1 MYRFIDYKRI
11 YEQESK
17 SSPTPEEVEKAKKA
31 TKSGT
36 TFAFPIDQATK
47 EELTTLAASGKGT
60 WQSKEPLKK
69 YVSGREGDAVMIN
82 GKPVYLQIR
91 VFSNSTEK
99 ENLPIPQPN
108 ASQIFVTWDSSAEN
122 LQRSLFDA
130 SDITNAINTSVKLLD
145 EVQKGNS
152 PEFTLKFWSEDE
164 TPVDNATVEKPEES
178 TEKVETTELPAEEI
192 APGTAYST
200 EEQPIESK
208 NQNTMA
214 VKSFDQ
220 FITESKKKW
229 IADIDMKKGALKKD
243 LGKKKLSKKDV
254 NKELEKLE
262 KKDKDKKK
270 PGLQL
275 DKKDATKQ
283 KRLNLA
289 KTLMS
294 LKESLDTVSE
304 SKELMLLKKKVAD
317 IHKEVEKAIEETTK
331 KK

>member
-36 TFAFPIDQATK
+36 TFAFPIDQVTK

-69 YVSGREGDAVMIN
+69 YVSGREGDAMMIN

-145 EVQKGNS
+145 EFQKGNS

-164 TPVDNATVEKPEES
+164 TPVDNTTVEKPEES
-178 TEKVETTELPAEEI
+178 TEKVETAELPAEEI

-229 IADIDMKKGALKKD
+229 IADIDMKKR
-243 LGKKKLSKKDV
+243 SF
-254 NKELEKLE
+254 EKR
-262 KKDKDKKK
+262 
-270 PGLQL
+270 P
-275 DKKDATKQ
+275 
-283 KRLNLA
+283 R
-289 KTLMS
+289 
-294 LKESLDTVSE
+294 
-304 SKELMLLKKKVAD
+304 
-317 IHKEVEKAIEETTK
+317 
-331 KK
+331 